1 MIVKIKPFREE
12 KYGMIFIMYSIFVD
26 FEMQPVSQ
34 EDFPEEYKICHTEI
48 IEVGAVVL
56 DDKNKEIAS
65 FKRYVRPKYS
75 DYIDE
80 HIKDLTGITIK
91 RLKKA
96 PLFESVQKEFMQWCH
111 HYRDFTIYA
120 WSNNDKHQFIK
131 EMELKQIAQGEDEEY
146 MLSHWVDFQKEY
158 GTLVGAAYSLSLEK
172 ALYMAGEL
180 FDGKAHDA
188 LYDARNTAFLF
199 AKSRD
204 TKNFLKE
211 VKRIKEMAG
220 NEEPTTYAI
229 GSSIDF
235 DTLKEKI
242 EKNS

>member
-1 MIVKIKPFREE
+1 MDYDVSFEKIWYDNFV
-12 KYGMIFIMYSIFVD
+12 MYSIFVD
-26 FEMQPVSQ
+26 FEMQPVST
-34 EDFPEEYKICHTEI
+34 ESFPEEYKICHTEI

-56 DDKNKEIAS
+56 NDKNKEISS
-65 FKRYVRPKYS
+65 FKRYVRPRYS
-75 DYIDE
+75 DYIDD

-91 RLKKA
+91 RLKGA
-96 PLFESVQKEFMQWCH
+96 PYFEKVFEEFREWCN
-111 HYRDFTIYA
+111 HYRDYTIYA
-120 WSNNDKHQFIK
+120 WSNNDKVQLKK
-131 EMELKQIAQGEDEEY
+131 EMELKKMEKGQDEDY
-146 MLSHWVDFQKEY
+146 MLTNWVDFQKEY
-158 GTLVGAAYSLSLEK
+158 GKLVGAHYSLSLEK
-172 ALYMAGEL
+172 ALYMVGEL

-188 LYDARNTAFLF
+188 LYDARNTATLF

-204 TKNFLKE
+204 KENFLKE

-242 EKNS
+242 K